1 MRARKFEVDKV
12 KEMIDKYMGFRDE
25 YKVNTI
31 MSYKFE
37 RKKEMFPFYPRGY
50 IGVDKIGRPVY
61 MERCGSIN
69 ATKCF
74 EIASDEEFF
83 MDFV

>member
-1 MRARKFEVDKV
+1 
-12 KEMIDKYMGFRDE
+12 
-25 YKVNTI
+25 

-37 RKKEMFPFYPRGY
+37 RKQEMYPFYPRGY

-83 MDFV
+83 TDFV